1 MSELLVALA
10 MAAALG
16 AKPALAQPEPQHAR
30 SRPAATAPVA
40 QVTNGQA
47 LKPNDGRRVTAPSP
61 L

>member
-1 MSELLVALA
+1 

-16 AKPALAQPEPQHAR
+16 AKPAPAQPDPQHAR

-40 QVTNGQA
+40 QVTNSQA
-47 LKPNDGRRVTAPSP
+47 LKPNDGRRATVPSP

>member
-1 MSELLVALA
+1 

-16 AKPALAQPEPQHAR
+16 AKPAPPQPDPQHAR

-40 QVTNGQA
+40 QVTNSQA
-47 LKPNDGRRVTAPSP
+47 LKPNDGRRATVPSP